1 MEVNSTTQIS
11 TLRLKDVYDLAS
23 EIASEFE
30 KIVSVCGSDNLRPV
44 VLKVIHSLECLE
56 ATVLKLEDTEKELD
70 DLKVDFKHLE
80 SKKASYQEE
89 KLKLIQELEKLEE
102 NWMYEVQQLKAL
114 IKKLQEDKQSLQS
127 SLDSLDINNTS
138 EQTNKEELSDE
149 NLIEELQSVVA
160 ILSSRLE
167 GKDKALKQVMHDH
180 EALKHK
186 VEYLN
191 ELNKALR
198 LRFDEA
204 KMEVRQLW
212 RDRTDLE
219 FQVESYELSLKSL
232 QDSLNESSKQ
242 TMDLEEDCLS
252 ICGLGH
258 AASEDIPIAG
268 DVRDKMKYLIQMQET
283 LQERVSQLEAE
294 LSVFK
299 QQKRQSRPG
308 NYDSWDLVCQNN
320 HNSFHGF
327 YGIRHVFQLFL
338 GMLSF
343 QPCNFRPSLN
353 Q

>member
-1 MEVNSTTQIS
+1 MDVNGTAQIFS
-11 TLRLKDVYDLAS
+11 LRLKDVYDLAS

-30 KIVSVCGSDNLRPV
+30 KIVNICGTENLRPV

-56 ATVLKLEDTEKELD
+56 TTVLKLEDTEKELE
-70 DLKVDFKHLE
+70 DLKVDFSHLE
-80 SKKASYQEE
+80 SKKAAYQEE

-102 NWMYEVQQLKAL
+102 GWMYEVQQLKAL

-127 SLDSLDINNTS
+127 SLDSLELNNPC
-138 EQTNKEELSDE
+138 EQANKDELPDE

-167 GKDKALKQVMHDH
+167 GKDKTLKQVIHDH

-186 VEYLN
+186 VEYLS
-191 ELNKALR
+191 ELNKTLR

-204 KMEVRQLW
+204 KTEVRQLW
-212 RDRTDLE
+212 KERTDLE
-219 FQVESYELSLKSL
+219 FQVESYELSVKSL

-242 TMDLEEDCLS
+242 ALNLEEDCFS
-252 ICGLGH
+252 ICGLSS
-258 AASEDIPIAG
+258 AADEDIPIAG

-299 QQKRQSRPG
+299 QQRNRSRSG